1 MKNPVPLIARVLI
14 SAIFLMS
21 VWGKITNPVGT
32 QQFMAAHG
40 MPLTGLFLIGA
51 IILELGGG
59 LSVLLGYKAR
69 VGAIALLVFLIPTTI
84 IFHTKFSE
92 QLQVIMFMKNLAIL
106 GGLLMVSYFGPGP
119 ISLDARTTYSMSR
132 VR

>member
-1 MKNPVPLIARVLI
+1 MRNPVPLIARVLI
-14 SAIFLMS
+14 SVIFLMS
-21 VWGKITNPVGT
+21 GWGKITHPAAT
-32 QQFMAAHG
+32 QQYMSTHG
-40 MPLTGLFLIGA
+40 MPFAGLFLIGA
-51 IILELGGG
+51 IILEIGGG

-69 VGAIALLVFLIPTTI
+69 WGASALVVFLIPTTL

-119 ISLDARTTYSMSR
+119 ISLDARTTSSRSR
-132 VR
+132 V

>member
-21 VWGKITNPVGT
+21 GWGKIMNPAGT
-32 QQFMAAHG
+32 QQAMAAHG
-40 MPLTGLFLIGA
+40 MPFAGLFLIGA

-69 VGAIALLVFLIPTTI
+69 WGASALVVFVIPTTL

-106 GGLLMVSYFGPGP
+106 GSLLMVSYFGPGP
-119 ISLDARTTYSMSR
+119 ISLDAHTR
-132 VR
+132 

>member
-1 MKNPVPLIARVLI
+1 MRNPVPLIARILI

-21 VWGKITNPVGT
+21 GWGKIMNPAGT
-32 QQFMAAHG
+32 QQYMAAHG
-40 MPLTGLFLIGA
+40 MPFAGLFLIGA
-51 IILELGGG
+51 IILEIGGG

-69 VGAIALLVFLIPTTI
+69 WGAIALAVFLIPTTL

-119 ISLDARTTYSMSR
+119 ISFDARTTSSRSR
-132 VR
+132 V

>member
-1 MKNPVPLIARVLI
+1 MKNPVPLIARILI

-21 VWGKITNPVGT
+21 GWGKIINPAGT
-32 QQFMAAHG
+32 QQYMAAHG
-40 MPLTGLFLIGA
+40 MPFAGLLLLGA
-51 IILELGGG
+51 IILEIGGG

-69 VGAIALLVFLIPTTI
+69 WGAIALVVFLIPTTI

-106 GGLLMVSYFGPGP
+106 GGLLM
-119 ISLDARTTYSMSR
+119 
-132 VR
+132 